1 VESHETRTLDQSPES
16 GGKRTQDFFNSSI
29 DFGRVSTQLFVFPFS
44 DDRSPLRTRTWPAIV
59 RLESAGY
66 RG

>member
-1 VESHETRTLDQSPES
+1 MESHETRTLDQSPKVVES
-16 GGKRTQDFFNSSI
+16 ALKIFLF
-29 DFGRVSTQLFVFPFS
+29 DFGRVSTQLFDFPFS
-44 DDRSPLRTRTWPAIV
+44 DEAPKLRTRTWPAIA

>member
-1 VESHETRTLDQSPES
+1 VESALKIFLFDE
-16 GGKRTQDFFNSSI
+16 
-29 DFGRVSTQLFVFPFS
+29 GRVSTQLFDFPFS
-44 DDRSPLRTRTWPAIV
+44 DEAPKLRTRTWPAIA